1 MPYNPSTGVYA
12 LPAIYLAIPGT
23 VIIAAQHNTPLEDLA
38 TANNYARPIIAG
50 GTGANNS
57 TSATQNLRAVSY
69 DAQSFIASE
78 KATAR
83 RNIIAPYAAKNA
95 NYTAV
100 ADDVGSTLRFT
111 AAATLSLTAAATL
124 ANGWAANVI
133 ADGGAVTID
142 PNGSETINGQ
152 TTLIVPNG
160 TTAEIICD
168 GAAFFSLVRPWG
180 WETIGSY
187 APSAVSSLVVPNL
200 SAFKRLRVRGYLTL
214 SAAASL
220 LMQWSSDNGST
231 FETASNYI
239 YMLMNAV
246 STPAA
251 AGVTGIGAGVP
262 ISAASNIGGISTAP
276 IQFRLDVD
284 NFNNAGEYTMALLQM
299 YGSSAS
305 VITISSGGYQHANTN
320 AFNALRILP
329 SSGTISGTVII
340 EGERG

>member
-1 MPYNPSTGVYA
+1 MPYNLSTGVYA

-83 RNIIAPYAAKNA
+83 RNIIAPYATKNA
-95 NYTAV
+95 DYTAV

-142 PNGSETINGQ
+142 PNGSETINGL

-168 GAAFFSLVRPWG
+168 GSNFFTVFRPSG
-180 WETIGSY
+180 WQTIEQRTFT
-187 APSAVSSLVVPNL
+187 AVSAIDFTNL
-200 SAFKRLRVRGYLTL
+200 GGFARLRISGLISLSSSGTL
-214 SAAASL
+214 GWRSSTNNGTSYDTGASDYSFQGQTTIDTTFGGSRTAAASYGL
-220 LMQWSSDNGST
+220 LGGGGTAESIDTRFNNFNVSGQSCISICTGTAFNGGGST
-231 FETASNYI
+231 IFNRQDSAIRNDTTA
-239 YMLMNAV
+239 
-246 STPAA
+246 
-251 AGVTGIGAGVP
+251 
-262 ISAASNIGGISTAP
+262 
-276 IQFRLDVD
+276 R
-284 NFNNAGEYTMALLQM
+284 
-299 YGSSAS
+299 
-305 VITISSGGYQHANTN
+305 
-320 AFNALRILP
+320 NALRIIPTTAITLT
-329 SSGTISGTVII
+329 GTLLL
-340 EGERG
+340 EGAVS

>member
-83 RNIIAPYAAKNA
+83 RNIIAPYASKAA
-95 NYTAV
+95 DYTAV

-133 ADGGAVTID
+133 ADGGAVTVD

-168 GAAFFSLVRPWG
+168 GSNFFTVRKPAL
-180 WETIGSY
+180 WEPIGTGIF
-187 APSAVSSLVVPNL
+187 PL
-200 SAFKRLRVRGYLTL
+200 
-214 SAAASL
+214 AAASSL
-220 LMQWSSDNGST
+220 IITDLGVYRMLRLTGRITPSSATGIYLRTSTDNGASWANGSSDYSYQTCVASGATVGAAAGSEGAMAICRNTVLDIT
-231 FETASNYI
+231 FETVITGFNNSSNAHSISKIYTNLSPSGVSVETNASQRNSSVAR
-239 YMLMNAV
+239 NALQLL
-246 STPAA
+246 PN
-251 AGVTGIGAGVP
+251 
-262 ISAASNIGGISTAP
+262 SAAT
-276 IQFRLDVD
+276 L
-284 NFNNAGEYTMALLQM
+284 
-299 YGSSAS
+299 
-305 VITISSGGYQHANTN
+305 SGYV
-320 AFNALRILP
+320 
-329 SSGTISGTVII
+329 SI
-340 EGERG
+340 EGLRA